1 MLGDLPD
8 HLLSP
13 LTLLTPTVGVDAYGA
28 PATTGWTE
36 VEGFRGRIEHK
47 TRLTDGTVTDGRRA
61 DASEWVLL
69 TNDPR
74 VAAHDRIGD
83 PAGRVFHVSGTPAP
97 LEAAFGV
104 GHYEA
109 TLTLVDG

>member
-1 MLGDLPD
+1 MIGDLPD
-8 HLLSP
+8 HMLVP

-36 VEGFRGRIEHK
+36 ATFRGRIEHK
-47 TRLTDGTVTDGRRA
+47 TRMTDGTVTDGRRA
-61 DASEWVLL
+61 DASEWVLM
-69 TNDPR
+69 TNDAQ
-74 VAAHDRIGD
+74 VQAHDRVGD
-83 PAGRVFHVSGTPAP
+83 AFGRIFDVSGTPAP
-97 LEAAFGV
+97 RSAVFGL